1 MVPRVQESLVHVAV
15 DDSQAETY
23 VGTGLDGGTATL
35 RETLLFSWFSEL
47 GDFHDNRTLFIDGS
61 NSLADASADR
71 WTPPAT
77 RVDARATSRLIV
89 VVRDDR
95 GGVGWTTATAS
106 LEPTP

>member
-1 MVPRVQESLVHVAV
+1 
-15 DDSQAETY
+15 
-23 VGTGLDGGTATL
+23 
-35 RETLLFSWFSEL
+35 
-47 GDFHDNRTLFIDGS
+47 
-61 NSLADASADR
+61 LADASADE

-77 RVDARATSRLIV
+77 RVDARPTSRLIV